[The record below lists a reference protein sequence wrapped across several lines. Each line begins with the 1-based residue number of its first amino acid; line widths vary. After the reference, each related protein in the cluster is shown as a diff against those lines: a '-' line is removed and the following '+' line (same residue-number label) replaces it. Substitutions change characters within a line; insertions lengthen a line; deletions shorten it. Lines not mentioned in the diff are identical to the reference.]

1 MRKYYTRPCNF
12 YYGNYAKKLIDEKKA
27 LSLTGYSNIAFDQ
40 VEIISREKKG
50 VIDSKFYSIKKI
62 SEIDRKI
69 LITIEKDLKNITSKR
84 KNILGLRFDIPLLI
98 GVLNITPD
106 SFSDGGLFFEETE
119 AYDQARS
126 MVNSGATI
134 IDIGGESTRPGSKT
148 IDAKEE
154 WERIKNTIVKFKKEF
169 PKGILSLDTRK
180 SYVMTKGIEN
190 GVDIINDVSGLNF
203 DKKSFDVINSNKKP
217 FILHHMQ
224 GTPSTMQNNPIY
236 EDVILDI
243 FDFFEEKINFC
254 VKQNYKKELIIL
266 DPGIGFG
273 KNLNHNLRL
282 MSKIS
287 IFHSLGCPILIGT
300 SRKRFI
306 EHIVTKFDTPDR
318 TGGTLASVLY
328 GLSQGVQLFRVH
340 NVKEINQGILVF
352 NKILNIS

>member
-12 YYGNYAKKLIDEKKA
+12 YYGKQAKKLIKNKKG
-27 LSLTGYSNIAFDQ
+27 LSLAGNPNIAFDQ
-40 VEIISREKKG
+40 VEIFQRKNKKLTISN
-50 VIDSKFYSIKKI
+50 FYSLDSIQSLNAEKRQLIKN
-62 SEIDRKI
+62 
-69 LITIEKDLKNITSKR
+69 DLQTITSKR
-84 KNILGLRFDIPLLI
+84 KSILNLQFDKPQIM

-106 SFSDGGLFFEETE
+106 SFSDGGLFFKEKK
-119 AYDQARS
+119 AYTQVELMLRDGS
-126 MVNSGATI
+126 KI

-148 IDAKEE
+148 ISEKVE
-154 WERIKNTIVKFKKEF
+154 WDRVKNIIIKLKKKF
-169 PKGILSLDTRK
+169 PNVSLSLDTRK
-180 SYVMTKGIEN
+180 SYVMKKGIEE
-190 GVDIINDVSGLNF
+190 GIKIINDVSGLSF
-203 DKKSFDVINSNKKP
+203 DNKSFDIINSKNVP

-224 GTPSTMQNNPIY
+224 GTPNTMQKNPKY
-236 EDVILDI
+236 DDALLDI
-243 FDFFEEKINFC
+243 YDFFDKKINYC
-254 VKQNYKKELIIL
+254 LKKNYNKKFIIV

-273 KNLNHNLRL
+273 KNLDHNLRI

-287 IFHSLGCPILIGT
+287 TFHSLGCPILIGT

-352 NKILNIS
+352 NKILNTN